1 MTLHSFQSSG
11 CVNVMNMVMNKFQS
25 STVGVSFADFT
36 EAEKFKEALDS
47 KLEAKRQR
55 RNGMKSIRAR
65 AFVDCLKSANED

>member
-1 MTLHSFQSSG
+1 
-11 CVNVMNMVMNKFQS
+11 MNMVMNKFQS

-55 RNGMKSIRAR
+55 RNGM
-65 AFVDCLKSANED
+65 